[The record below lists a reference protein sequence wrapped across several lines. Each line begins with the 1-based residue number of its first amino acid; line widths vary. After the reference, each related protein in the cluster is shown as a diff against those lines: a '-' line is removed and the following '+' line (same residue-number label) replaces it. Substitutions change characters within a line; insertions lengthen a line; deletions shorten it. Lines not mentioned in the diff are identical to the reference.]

1 MISLSSAT
9 MDLGGQSGKETL
21 AGIGNGSS
29 LWDWGTAPI
38 GHVVEGN
45 NLIAGVR
52 IDSRDMS
59 VMETPLQATGMDH
72 TGSIAPLVSDG
83 SGIRPIAP
91 LVSGDSE
98 IEPIA
103 PSESSQ
109 EEFTI
114 WETCVWGG
122 NSEMSNLEEK
132 SFKSKNGVFDA
143 KAFKSPTEAEFPRV
157 Y

>member
-1 MISLSSAT
+1 M
-9 MDLGGQSGKETL
+9 
-21 AGIGNGSS
+21 
-29 LWDWGTAPI
+29 WDWGTAPI

-72 TGSIAPLVSDG
+72 TGSIAPLVLDG
-83 SGIRPIAP
+83 SWIRPMTP

-103 PSESSQ
+103 SSESSQ

-114 WETCVWGG
+114 WETCEWGG
-122 NSEMSNLEEK
+122 YSEMSNLEEK
-132 SFKSKNGVFDA
+132 SFKSKNGVFDV
-143 KAFKSPTEAEFPRV
+143 KAFKLPTEAEFPRV